1 MEEEKIK
8 AKINFSKEYKLF
20 SDYKVQLKKELA
32 DLRVIYTD
40 MDGTLLNDRGCLIR
54 DVNGRFFIDC
64 IKLFEKAE
72 ALNWDIVLVSGRN
85 KLTLK
90 YNAQLMG
97 VKNYIPELGCELVYN
112 LGEKVYVTFDSLNYK
127 YEVTRGGKDLVKI
140 IELLKSEFPG
150 KIDSRIE
157 WSMERSYNALFLGDI
172 DLIRANKLLES
183 NGYGGL
189 VLADNGFSKLMN
201 LKLDVEH
208 LRIYNLVPKGVDKSS
223 AIILDKEIRKLQKN
237 NCIALGDSAEDL
249 KMAKE
254 VHAFFLMKD
263 TVERDSDILESL
275 KNYNNVFV
283 TGQSMNRGWA
293 EVMEYFAE

>member
-112 LGEKVYVTFDSLNYK
+112 LGEKVYVTFDRLNYK

>member
-223 AIILDKEIRKLQKN
+223 AIKLDKEIRKLQKN